1 MLGWA
6 IAVARMVGGSRG
18 NVAPLTA
25 VYSCAASITDRIALP
40 FADRIKPYLERV
52 ERALERAL
60 PDPVQPPRRLHEAM
74 RYAVLGGGK
83 RLRPLLVYATGEA
96 LAVDVDRLD
105 APAVAIE
112 LMHAF
117 SLIHDDLPAMDDD
130 DMRRGR
136 PSTHRAFDE
145 ATAILAADALQPLAF
160 EVLATSPAMAAEP
173 AAQVRLVALLSEACG
188 PNGIAGGQAI
198 DLAAEKQRLDPA
210 ELEHMFRL
218 KTGRLLRAS
227 VLAAAHSARDVALE
241 RLHRLEIFADA
252 LGIAY
257 QIRDDILDFTAPGDG
272 GSDAAKAKATY
283 PALFGLGRASTR
295 ADTLLARALAQIEDL
310 GERADGLRWMARYSM
325 LRSE

>member
-1 MLGWA
+1 
-6 IAVARMVGGSRG
+6 VSF
-18 NVAPLTA
+18 
-25 VYSCAASITDRIALP
+25 SDRIPGYIAR
-40 FADRIKPYLERV
+40 A

-60 PDPVQPPRRLHEAM
+60 PDPARPPQRLHEAM

-83 RLRPLLVYATGEA
+83 RLRMLLVYATGEA
-96 LAVDVDRLD
+96 LGVDPERLD

-160 EVLATSPAMAAEP
+160 EVLVTAPAMAAEP
-173 AAQVRLVALLSEACG
+173 AAQLSLVALLSESCG
-188 PNGIAGGQAI
+188 PNGIAGGQAM
-198 DLAAEKQRLDPA
+198 DLAAEKQQLDPA

-227 VLAAAHSARDVALE
+227 VLAAAHCAPDITTE
-241 RLHRLEIFADA
+241 KLHRLEIFADA

-257 QIRDDILDFTAPGDG
+257 QIRDDILDFTAPGQDMS
-272 GSDAAKAKATY
+272 SDAVKAKATY
-283 PALFGLGRASTR
+283 PALFGLERASAR
-295 ADTLLARALAQIEDL
+295 ADQLLQAATGAIDAICASAEA
-310 GERADGLRWMARYSM
+310 GAGLRWMARYTM

>member
-1 MLGWA
+1 MA
-6 IAVARMVGGSRG
+6 
-18 NVAPLTA
+18 
-25 VYSCAASITDRIALP
+25 
-40 FADRIKPYLERV
+40 FADRIPGYLARV
-52 ERALERAL
+52 EQALERAL
-60 PDPVQPPRRLHEAM
+60 PDPARPPERLHAAM

-96 LAVDVDRLD
+96 LGVDPDRLD

-130 DMRRGR
+130 DVRRGR

-160 EVLATSPAMAAEP
+160 EVLVTAPAMAAEP
-173 AAQVRLVALLSEACG
+173 AAQVKLVAVLSEACG
-188 PNGIAGGQAI
+188 PNGIAGGQAM

-227 VLAAAHSARDVALE
+227 VLSAAHCAPRLE
-241 RLHRLEIFADA
+241 TSRLHGLEVFADA

-257 QIRDDILDFTAPGDG
+257 QIRDDILDFTAPGAET

-283 PALFGLGRASTR
+283 PALFGLAQAESRA
-295 ADTLLARALAQIEDL
+295 AALLDGALAQIADL
-310 GERADGLRWMARYSM
+310 GDAADGLRWMARYN
-325 LRSE
+325 LQRST

>member
-1 MLGWA
+1 M
-6 IAVARMVGGSRG
+6 S
-18 NVAPLTA
+18 
-25 VYSCAASITDRIALP
+25 
-40 FADRIKPYLERV
+40 FADRIPAYLERT
-52 ERALERAL
+52 EQALERAL
-60 PDPVQPPRRLHEAM
+60 PDAARPPQRLHAAM

-96 LAVDVDRLD
+96 FAVPPERLD

-130 DMRRGR
+130 DLRRGR

-160 EVLATSPAMAAEP
+160 EVLATALPLAAEP
-173 AAQVRLVALLSEACG
+173 ATQLRLVALLSESCG
-188 PNGIAGGQAI
+188 PNGIAGGQAM
-198 DLAAEKQRLDPA
+198 DMEAERRQLDPA

-227 VLAAAHSARDVALE
+227 VLLAAHCSPQVTSAQ
-241 RLHRLEIFADA
+241 LHRLEVFADA

-257 QIRDDILDFTAPGDG
+257 QIRDDILDFTLPGQDMN
-272 GSDAAKAKATY
+272 SDAVKAKATY
-283 PALFGLGRASTR
+283 PGLFGL
-295 ADTLLARALAQIEDL
+295 ARAQARTDQLLDIAIDASSDL
-310 GERADGLRWMARYSM
+310 GDAAAALRWMARYTM

>member
-1 MLGWA
+1 
-6 IAVARMVGGSRG
+6 
-18 NVAPLTA
+18 
-25 VYSCAASITDRIALP
+25 
-40 FADRIKPYLERV
+40 
-52 ERALERAL
+52 
-60 PDPVQPPRRLHEAM
+60 M

-96 LAVDVDRLD
+96 LGADPDRLD
-105 APAVAIE
+105 GPAVAIE

-160 EVLATSPAMAAEP
+160 EVLATAPAMAAEP
-173 AAQVRLVALLSEACG
+173 QAQIRLVALLAEACG

-198 DLAAEKQRLDPA
+198 DLAAEKQKLDRA

-227 VLAAAHSARDVALE
+227 VLSAACCVPGTTTGRT
-241 RLHRLEIFADA
+241 HRLEIFADA

-257 QIRDDILDFTAPGDG
+257 QIRDDILDFTAPDG
-272 GSDAAKAKATY
+272 EHGSDAVKSKATY
-283 PALFGLGRASTR
+283 PSLFGLESANAR
-295 ADTLLARALAQIEDL
+295 ADQLLASAMDAISDMGDE
-310 GERADGLRWMARYSM
+310 ADGLRWMARYTM

>member
-1 MLGWA
+1 
-6 IAVARMVGGSRG
+6 
-18 NVAPLTA
+18 
-25 VYSCAASITDRIALP
+25 
-40 FADRIKPYLERV
+40 
-52 ERALERAL
+52 
-60 PDPVQPPRRLHEAM
+60 M

-96 LAVDVDRLD
+96 FAVPPDRLD

-130 DMRRGR
+130 DLRRGR

-160 EVLATSPAMAAEP
+160 EVLATALPLAAEP
-173 AAQVRLVALLSEACG
+173 ATQLRLVALLSESCG
-188 PNGIAGGQAI
+188 PNGIAGGQAL
-198 DLAAEKQRLDPA
+198 DMEAERRQLDPA

-227 VLAAAHSARDVALE
+227 VLLAAHCSPQITDAQ
-241 RLHRLEIFADA
+241 LHRLEVFADA

-257 QIRDDILDFTAPGDG
+257 QIRDDILDFTLPGQDLN
-272 GSDAAKAKATY
+272 SDAVKAKATY
-283 PALFGLGRASTR
+283 PGLFGL
-295 ADTLLARALAQIEDL
+295 ARAQARTDQLLDIAIDAISDL
-310 GERADGLRWMARYSM
+310 GASAGALRWMARHTM

>member
-1 MLGWA
+1 M
-6 IAVARMVGGSRG
+6 
-18 NVAPLTA
+18 T
-25 VYSCAASITDRIALP
+25 
-40 FADRIKPYLERV
+40 FADRIPAYLERT
-52 ERALERAL
+52 EQALERAL
-60 PDPVQPPRRLHEAM
+60 PDSSRSPRKLHEAM
-74 RYAVLGGGK
+74 RYSVLGGGK

-96 LAVDVDRLD
+96 FAVQPDRLD

-130 DMRRGR
+130 DLRRGR

-160 EVLATSPAMAAEP
+160 EVLATAPPLATEP
-173 AAQVRLVALLSEACG
+173 EMQLRLVALLSESCG
-188 PNGIAGGQAI
+188 PNGIAGGQAM
-198 DLAAEKQRLDPA
+198 DLEAERRRLDPA

-227 VLAAAHSARDVALE
+227 VLLAAHCSPQVSMTH
-241 RLHRLEIFADA
+241 LHQLEIFADA

-257 QIRDDILDFTAPGDG
+257 QIRDDILDCTLPGADLS
-272 GSDAAKAKATY
+272 SDAVKAKATY
-283 PALFGLGRASTR
+283 PGLFGLEQAQART
-295 ADTLLARALAQIEDL
+295 DQLLDVAITAIADL
-310 GERADGLRWMARYSM
+310 GEHAEGLRWMARHTM

>member
-1 MLGWA
+1 MA
-6 IAVARMVGGSRG
+6 
-18 NVAPLTA
+18 
-25 VYSCAASITDRIALP
+25 
-40 FADRIKPYLERV
+40 FADRIPGYLARV
-52 ERALERAL
+52 EQALERAL
-60 PDPVQPPRRLHEAM
+60 PAADRPPERLHAAM

-96 LAVDVDRLD
+96 LGADPDRLD

-160 EVLATSPAMAAEP
+160 EVLVTSPAMAAEP
-173 AAQVRLVALLSEACG
+173 AAQVKLVAALSEACG
-188 PNGIAGGQAI
+188 PNGIAGGQAM
-198 DLAAEKQRLDPA
+198 DLAAEKQRLDAA

-227 VLAAAHSARDVALE
+227 VLCAAHCAPGVDAA
-241 RLHRLEIFADA
+241 RLEGLEVFADA

-257 QIRDDILDFTAPGDG
+257 QIRDDILDFTAPGAAG

-283 PALFGLGRASTR
+283 PALFGLAQAEAR
-295 ADTLLARALAQIEDL
+295 ADALLASALAQVEDL
-310 GERADGLRWMARYSM
+310 GDAADGLRWMARYTM